1 MITIKVPATLG
12 NFGPGVASLGM
23 ALDLSLTVEIIEA
36 SNVWVVEHNLGDT
49 IPYDET
55 NYIVAV
61 AKKLYPD
68 ITPHVLRVTSDIP
81 LRQSLGS
88 STAALLAAI
97 ELANQLGELGLDD
110 YTKLTLAARTEGQPA
125 NVTAAL
131 LGGVTASYLNDG
143 NVFASGVVAPE
154 YQAVIYLP
162 DYQRTDKAD
171 KPTEI
176 TLADATGTAAAGN
189 MLLAAWQSQQL
200 VLAGQL
206 LETDNIQRAVIND
219 VPELGKIR
227 QASHALDVYG
237 SVVAG
242 DGPAVVT
249 LVAPNQT
256 QDLLDV
262 LAYLDLP
269 GEFKVVDIAGTGLTV
284 F

>member
-1 MITIKVPATLG
+1 
-12 NFGPGVASLGM
+12 
-23 ALDLSLTVEIIEA
+23 
-36 SNVWVVEHNLGDT
+36 
-49 IPYDET
+49 
-55 NYIVAV
+55 
-61 AKKLYPD
+61 
-68 ITPHVLRVTSDIP
+68 
-81 LRQSLGS
+81 
-88 STAALLAAI
+88 
-97 ELANQLGELGLDD
+97 
-110 YTKLTLAARTEGQPA
+110 KLTLAARTEGQPA
-125 NVTAAL
+125 NVTAAW

-162 DYQRTDKAD
+162 EYQRDDKVD

-176 TLADATGTAAAGN
+176 ALADATATAAAGN

-262 LAYLDLP
+262 LAYLELP